1 MEDLEEAV
9 LDLQV
14 EVFLADT
21 VARDQREEVGVAMEL
36 SGGNVGLQI
45 HQVGLEEVD
54 MEVVQVEEDTVDP
67 VEGLVEVVIVVVVV
81 LVEMEMGLEAVVVDL
96 EEAVE
101 VEDVLL
107 YLVSNVE
114 LSRSNNV
121 AQSLVSNVQL

>member
-9 LDLQV
+9 LDLQE

-21 VARDQREEVGVAMEL
+21 VARDHREEVGVAMEL

>member
-1 MEDLEEAV
+1 VEDLEEAV
-9 LDLQV
+9 LDLQE

-21 VARDQREEVGVAMEL
+21 VARDHREEVGVAMEL

-45 HQVGLEEVD
+45 HPVGLEEVD